1 MSKWIARLLSLVAVV
16 LLVAC
21 GGAAEQAQ
29 PAIEATPAAATDAAD
44 LAAVKQY
51 TCLLYTSRCV

>member
-29 PAIEATPAAATDAAD
+29 PALSLIHI
-44 LAAVKQY
+44 
-51 TCLLYTSRCV
+51 